1 MKNSFGG
8 WLTGTEL
15 GRYLLAREQ
24 DYFER
29 VVADVFGYH
38 AVQVGVPEIDCLRG
52 NRIPWQCRVADCGA
66 VDVCCDPAF
75 LPFENRSLDLLVM
88 PHVLDFTTQPHQVL
102 READRVLMPEG
113 RLILTGF
120 NPLSLWGVRRLIQG
134 RESVPWNGS
143 FLTQLRV
150 RDWLTLLDLE
160 LEGAAFMAY
169 APPFTRSDWLCRCG
183 FMEGAGERWWPLA
196 AGVYGIE
203 AVKRQRGMR
212 LITPSWKQKQA
223 KSKGA
228 LGVVAGN
235 ERQHTHKRRDTTERD
250 GAPSCH

>member
-29 VVADVFGYH
+29 AVADVFGYH
-38 AVQVGVPEIDCLRG
+38 AVQVGVPEMDCLRG
-52 NRIPWQCRVADCGA
+52 NRIPWQCRVAEAGE
-66 VDVCCDPAF
+66 VDVRCDPAF

-88 PHVLDFTTQPHQVL
+88 PHVLDFTTLPHQVL

-150 RDWLTLLDLE
+150 KDWLTLLDLE
-160 LEGAAFMAY
+160 LEEAAFMAY
-169 APPFTRSDWLCRCG
+169 APPFARGDWLCRCD
-183 FMEGAGERWWPLA
+183 FMEDAGERWWPLA

-212 LITPSWKQKQA
+212 LITPNWKQKQA
-223 KSKGA
+223 KNKGA

-235 ERQHTHKRRDTTERD
+235 ERQHTHKRPDATERD

>member
-29 VVADVFGYH
+29 AVADVFGYH
-38 AVQVGVPEIDCLRG
+38 AVQVGVPEMDCLRG
-52 NRIPWQCRVADCGA
+52 NRIPWQCRVAEAGA
-66 VDVCCDPAF
+66 VDVRCDPAF

-134 RESVPWNGS
+134 RDSVPWNGS
-143 FLTQLRV
+143 FLTQVRV
-150 RDWLTLLDLE
+150 KDWLTLLDLE
-160 LEGAAFMAY
+160 LGEAAFMAY
-169 APPFTRSDWLCRCG
+169 APPFARGDWLCRWD
-183 FMEGAGERWWPLA
+183 FMEDAGQRWWPLA

-223 KSKGA
+223 KNKGA

-235 ERQHTHKRRDTTERD
+235 ERQHTHKRPDATERD
-250 GAPSCH
+250 GAPSSH

>member
-24 DYFER
+24 EYFER
-29 VVADVFGYH
+29 AVADAFGYH
-38 AVQVGVPEIDCLRG
+38 AVQVGVPEMDCLRG
-52 NRIPWQCRVADCGA
+52 NRIPWQCRVAESGE
-66 VDVCCDPAF
+66 VDVRCDPAF
-75 LPFENRSLDLLVM
+75 LPFETRSLDLLVM
-88 PHVLDFTTQPHQVL
+88 PHVLDFTTLPHQVL

-134 RESVPWNGS
+134 KESAPWNGN
-143 FLTQLRV
+143 FFTQLRIK
-150 RDWLTLLDLE
+150 DWLALLDLE
-160 LEGAAFMAY
+160 LEDSAFMAY
-169 APPFTRSDWLCRCG
+169 APPFSRQDWLGRCG
-183 FMEGAGERWWPLA
+183 FMEDVGERWWPLA

-212 LITPSWKQKQA
+212 LITPTWKQPV

-235 ERQHTHKRRDTTERD
+235 ERQHTHKAPETNERD
-250 GAPSCH
+250 GASSCH